1 MFLRAITSVA
11 AAKAC
16 HVLQPSTA
24 RQHSYSHLSPQP
36 LADPHPTMAP
46 DRGDTIPPPSPS
58 QDESDDQNASSTTS
72 ILTDRAS
79 EPQNF
84 TLRGIL
90 VGLAIGI
97 IICFCN
103 TYFGLQTGWI
113 SGMAM
118 PSALLGFAYFK
129 LVARLLA
136 FPFSPVENVLV
147 QSVAGAVG
155 TMPLGCGFV
164 AVIPALEYLLKPDEG
179 GPLRLSLGKL
189 VVWAVGICFFGVTFA
204 VPLRRQVIIRE
215 RLKFPS
221 GTATALMIGVLHG
234 EKEEGKVVVQDASGM
249 DDNEEEEEGER
260 DDVAISSG
268 EYQYGEMSRILSG
281 EVRSSR
287 DDDMSDW
294 KAQIRLLLIAFAFS
308 SLYVCVPTISDVSR
322 LTFLPDTDILL
333 HTLHS

>member
-1 MFLRAITSVA
+1 MSPPQAGSQNINSA
-11 AAKAC
+11 A
-16 HVLQPSTA
+16 LF
-24 RQHSYSHLSPQP
+24 P
-36 LADPHPTMAP
+36 LAPLPQLLSNPHPTMAP
-46 DRGDTIPPPSPS
+46 DRGDTLPAPPSPPS
-58 QDESDDQNASSTTS
+58 AQQPESHDADASSPAA
-72 ILTDRAS
+72 ILAVRAS

-97 IICFCN
+97 IICFSN
-103 TYFGLQTGWI
+103 TYFGLQTGWV

-136 FPFSPVENVLV
+136 FPFSAVENVLV

-164 AVIPALEYLLKPDEG
+164 AVIPALEYILKPEEG
-179 GPLRLSLGKL
+179 GPLRLSLGRL

-234 EKEEGKVVVQDASGM
+234 EKDGGKVVVQGGNSK
-249 DDNEEEEEGER
+249 DDDDEEEENDER
-260 DDVAISSG
+260 DYAAVSCG
-268 EYQYGEMSRILSG
+268 EVQYGEMSRMLSG
-281 EVRSSR
+281 GERSSGV
-287 DDDMSDW
+287 DDMSDW
-294 KAQIRLLLIAFAFS
+294 KAEIRLLLIAFAFS
-308 SLYVCVPTISDVSR
+308 GLYVCGNAVADVSK
-322 LTFLPDTDILL
+322 LTLIPDTGILL
-333 HTLHS
+333 HTSDP

>member
-1 MFLRAITSVA
+1 
-11 AAKAC
+11 
-16 HVLQPSTA
+16 
-24 RQHSYSHLSPQP
+24 
-36 LADPHPTMAP
+36 MAP
-46 DRGDTIPPPSPS
+46 DRGDTTPLRPPSPS
-58 QDESDDQNASSTTS
+58 QDESDDYNASSPAA
-72 ILTDRAS
+72 ILTAHAS
-79 EPQNF
+79 QPQNF

-97 IICFCN
+97 IICFSN
-103 TYFGLQTGWI
+103 TYFGLQTGWV

-179 GPLRLSLGKL
+179 GPLRLSLGRL

-204 VPLRRQVIIRE
+204 VPLRKQVIIRE

-221 GTATALMIGVLHG
+221 GTATALVIGVLHG
-234 EKEEGKVVVQDASGM
+234 ENDEGKVVVQDAS
-249 DDNEEEEEGER
+249 DTDSNEEEEEDAR
-260 DDVAISSG
+260 SNAAISSG
-268 EYQYGEMSRILSG
+268 EYQYGEMSRILS
-281 EVRSSR
+281 EARSSR
-287 DDDMSDW
+287 ADDMSDW
-294 KAQIRLLLIAFAFS
+294 KAEIKLLLIAFAFS
-308 SLYVCVPTISDVSR
+308 GLYVRVPTVSDISK
-322 LTFLPDTDILL
+322 LTFVLDIDILL
-333 HTLHS
+333 HTSDP